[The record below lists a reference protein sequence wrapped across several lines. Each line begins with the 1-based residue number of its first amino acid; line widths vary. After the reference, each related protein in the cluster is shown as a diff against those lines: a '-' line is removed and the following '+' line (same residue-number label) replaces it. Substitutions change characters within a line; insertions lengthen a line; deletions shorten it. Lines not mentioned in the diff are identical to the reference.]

1 MMRHRRSRMLAVGA
15 AVFGVL
21 LACGVGALLS
31 VRPSSSSFSRAQE
44 LADARNRWFSRPVPH
59 YRLVIQAPSWCR
71 LDVEIQ
77 SEHVV
82 RVFED
87 SCPRAP
93 RTVTGM
99 FEMIKQ
105 IDSAAGTI
113 FCAPAGCECTEVRY
127 VTASYDQQLGF
138 PRSIRLRRERQTNW
152 PELWRFFMAHGV
164 PNCLT
169 PVDTDVVQ
177 VLSMQPIS

>member
-1 MMRHRRSRMLAVGA
+1 MMHHRRSRMLAVGL

-31 VRPSSSSFSRAQE
+31 TRPSSSFSRAQE
-44 LADARNRWFSRPVPH
+44 LAEARNRWLSRPVPH
-59 YRLVIQAPSWCR
+59 YRLVMQAPSWCR

-77 SEHVV
+77 SEQVV

-87 SCPRAP
+87 SCPSAP
-93 RTVTGM
+93 QTVTGM

-113 FCAPAGCECTEVRY
+113 FCAPAGCECTEVLY

-152 PELWRFFMAHGV
+152 PELWRFFMAHGL

-169 PVDTDVVQ
+169 PIDTDVVQ